1 MKKLV
6 SLSILLFVLI
16 FSVSALS
23 AQESEEYYSVVLNNS
38 KQVKQFKQDLKDT
51 GAEVV
56 YEVPELGYYQ
66 VKGTPSQVKDLNQ
79 LNSVAAASPSLEWE
93 LEKTEKVKMS
103 QQEIDAQLEAA
114 DPGQAAM
121 WPLQWDV
128 QRITEN
134 GKSYDVHTGSH
145 DTVVAVLDTGINL
158 QHPDL
163 APNIVEGSKNFVPA
177 GGFRGTEP
185 WETGDVSQVQDLHG
199 HGSHVSGH
207 IAGNGNMLGVGP
219 DLGLRAY
226 RVFGLGS
233 AETPWILSAMVQAAD
248 DGSDVLSMSLGGFD
262 YLGQVFEKNPETGKW
277 ENAGNNSADMVAY
290 KRALKYVESKGAVV
304 VTSAGNDGLDARNNK
319 QVVEFINE
327 SLGENVQLRGT
338 AKIAPADYAGIIN
351 VSATGPND
359 QLAVYSNYGAGFVDL
374 ATVGGDTRL
383 YDQYEA
389 EGRLD
394 EYLANNMHYN
404 EFTMSADSEGS
415 GYYFSVGTSM
425 ATPKTSAVAALIID
439 QHNGELKPNQVK
451 KILFKK
457 GVEKVKGNEKKKFGN
472 GHLNAF
478 EAVR

>member
-248 DGSDVLSMSLGGFD
+248 EGSDVLSMCLFVFY
-262 YLGQVFEKNPETGKW
+262 YLGQVF
-277 ENAGNNSADMVAY
+277 
-290 KRALKYVESKGAVV
+290 
-304 VTSAGNDGLDARNNK
+304 
-319 QVVEFINE
+319 
-327 SLGENVQLRGT
+327 
-338 AKIAPADYAGIIN
+338 
-351 VSATGPND
+351 
-359 QLAVYSNYGAGFVDL
+359 
-374 ATVGGDTRL
+374 
-383 YDQYEA
+383 
-389 EGRLD
+389 
-394 EYLANNMHYN
+394 
-404 EFTMSADSEGS
+404 
-415 GYYFSVGTSM
+415 
-425 ATPKTSAVAALIID
+425 
-439 QHNGELKPNQVK
+439 
-451 KILFKK
+451 
-457 GVEKVKGNEKKKFGN
+457 
-472 GHLNAF
+472 
-478 EAVR
+478 